1 MSDILQSKSKTNQSS
16 QKEQFWVKHIKLKQ
30 ASGLTRAAY
39 CRTHGLVLCQF
50 SYWEQKLKPAQS
62 KPTLSELH
70 TLLPVK
76 LDATPVG
83 SGNSSVELNTKCM
96 FKFKS
101 GHELMV
107 YDNSVLPLLMS
118 LLRV

>member
-62 KPTLSELH
+62 KQST
-70 TLLPVK
+70 
-76 LDATPVG
+76 
-83 SGNSSVELNTKCM
+83 GNWR
-96 FKFKS
+96 FKQK
-101 GHELMV
+101 
-107 YDNSVLPLLMS
+107 YDNFIPQIRLLC
-118 LLRV
+118 RFHHVKCK